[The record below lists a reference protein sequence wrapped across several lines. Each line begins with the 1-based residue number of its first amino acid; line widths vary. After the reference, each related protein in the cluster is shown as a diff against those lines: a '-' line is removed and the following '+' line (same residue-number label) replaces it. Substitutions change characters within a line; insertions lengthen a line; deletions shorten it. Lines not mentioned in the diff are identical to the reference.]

1 MKSTF
6 ELYSHAACFSPLVFL
21 NTSPAYILLPKI
33 LGVPFGNIKIDL
45 LSHFTPFGGLWSSVK
60 RRKASDTSVLITMPV

>member
-1 MKSTF
+1 MRSTF

-21 NTSPAYILLPKI
+21 DTSPAYILLPKI

-45 LSHFTPFGGLWSSVK
+45 LSHFTPFGALLKGVK
-60 RRKASDTSVLITMPV
+60 PAIPLF

>member
-1 MKSTF
+1 MKSSF

-33 LGVPFGNIKIDL
+33 LGVLFGNTEIDL
-45 LSHFTPFGGLWSSVK
+45 LFHFTSFGALLKGVK
-60 RRKASDTSVLITMPV
+60 PAILLF

>member
-21 NTSPAYILLPKI
+21 DTSPAYILLPKI

-45 LSHFTPFGGLWSSVK
+45 LSHFTPFGALLKGVRPAIPLF
-60 RRKASDTSVLITMPV
+60 

>member
-6 ELYSHAACFSPLVFL
+6 ELYSHVACFSPLVFL

-33 LGVPFGNIKIDL
+33 LGVPFGNTKIDL
-45 LSHFTPFGGLWSSVK
+45 LSHFTSFGALLKDVK
-60 RRKASDTSVLITMPV
+60 PAIPLF

>member
-6 ELYSHAACFSPLVFL
+6 ELYSHAACFSPLAFL

-33 LGVPFGNIKIDL
+33 LGIPFGNTKIDL
-45 LSHFTPFGGLWSSVK
+45 LLHFTPFGALLIKGVK
-60 RRKASDTSVLITMPV
+60 PAILLF

>member
-21 NTSPAYILLPKI
+21 DTSPAYILLPKI

-45 LSHFTPFGGLWSSVK
+45 LSHFTPFGALLKGLK
-60 RRKASDTSVLITMPV
+60 PAMPLF